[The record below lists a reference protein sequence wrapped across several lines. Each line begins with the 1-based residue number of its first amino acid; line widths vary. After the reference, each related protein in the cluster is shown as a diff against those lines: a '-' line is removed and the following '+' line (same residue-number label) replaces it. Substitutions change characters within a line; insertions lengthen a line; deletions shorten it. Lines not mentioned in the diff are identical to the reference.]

1 MIKELSISGF
11 RGFGQ
16 TQTVKFSIPDQ
27 EHIGSGLTIIT
38 GANNAGKTTIIE
50 SIRAF
55 NGSDSPSFSEGR
67 RNHLTD
73 GKITLTLT
81 DEESKTYSIT
91 SVAGG
96 GSSTQ
101 KSEKFDLQ
109 SYVLPSRRA
118 IPFDF
123 GKGSWNRETY
133 ISYAHKLEAQR
144 SSSLGNFE
152 SRIFQIER
160 EKAEF
165 DTVLA
170 KILGSDFRWAIEQRD
185 NGQYYIK
192 FTKDG
197 VSHSSEGVGDGIWSI
212 FTICAS
218 LFDAPEKSVVV
229 IDEPELSVHPALQKR
244 LMALFLEYSKTHQII
259 V

>member
-81 DEESKTYSIT
+81 YEESKTYSIT

-101 KSEKFDLQ
+101 KD
-109 SYVLPSRRA
+109 R
-118 IPFDF
+118 
-123 GKGSWNRETY
+123 
-133 ISYAHKLEAQR
+133 
-144 SSSLGNFE
+144 
-152 SRIFQIER
+152 
-160 EKAEF
+160 
-165 DTVLA
+165 
-170 KILGSDFRWAIEQRD
+170 
-185 NGQYYIK
+185 
-192 FTKDG
+192 
-197 VSHSSEGVGDGIWSI
+197 
-212 FTICAS
+212 
-218 LFDAPEKSVVV
+218 KSVV
-229 IDEPELSVHPALQKR
+229 
-244 LMALFLEYSKTHQII
+244 
-259 V
+259 

>member
-123 GKGSWNRETY
+123 GKGSCIQN
-133 ISYAHKLEAQR
+133 
-144 SSSLGNFE
+144 E
-152 SRIFQIER
+152 S
-160 EKAEF
+160 
-165 DTVLA
+165 
-170 KILGSDFRWAIEQRD
+170 
-185 NGQYYIK
+185 
-192 FTKDG
+192 
-197 VSHSSEGVGDGIWSI
+197 
-212 FTICAS
+212 
-218 LFDAPEKSVVV
+218 
-229 IDEPELSVHPALQKR
+229 
-244 LMALFLEYSKTHQII
+244 FLDI